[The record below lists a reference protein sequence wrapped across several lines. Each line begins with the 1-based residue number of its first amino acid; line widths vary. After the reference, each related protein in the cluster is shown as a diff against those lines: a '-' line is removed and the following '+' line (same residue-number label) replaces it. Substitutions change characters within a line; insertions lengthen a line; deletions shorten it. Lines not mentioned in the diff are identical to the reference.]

1 VLWLSA
7 NGLLLAGL
15 LLLGGQGGVKVKAAV
30 AGVLIDR
37 AFAAHLEDGLPHK
50 PWPWADMHPI
60 AQLEVPRHDVRRLVL
75 SGASGSSMAFGP
87 GHIDGT
93 SSPDGPGNCVLAG
106 HRDSWFAFLRHL
118 ERGDEIL
125 LQAPSMNRRYMVEG
139 TLVTSMMDGSILEP
153 TECPQLTLVT
163 CWPFLSLRSSEL
175 RYVVICSLVRQWPG
189 TLQSPQVAGIESS
202 ESWSLSVD

>member
-1 VLWLSA
+1 MRRVLWLSA
-7 NGLLLAGL
+7 IGLLVAGL
-15 LLLGGQGGVKVKAAV
+15 LLLGGQGYLKVKAVA

-37 AFAAHLEDGLPHK
+37 AFASHLEDGRPHK
-50 PWPWADMHPI
+50 PWPWADTHPI
-60 AQLEVPRHDVRRLVL
+60 ARLEVPRHDVRRLVL

-93 SSPDGPGNCVLAG
+93 SPPDGPGNCVLAG

-125 LQAPSMNRRYMVEG
+125 LQAPSMNRRFLVEEA
-139 TLVTSMMDGSILEP
+139 LVTSMMDGSILEP
-153 TECPQLTLVT
+153 TEYPRLTLVT

-175 RYVVICSLVRQWPG
+175 RYVVICSLVEQRPR
-189 TLQSPQVAGIESS
+189 T
-202 ESWSLSVD
+202 

>member
-1 VLWLSA
+1 MRRIFWALSI
-7 NGLLLAGL
+7 GFLVAGL
-15 LLLGGQGGVKVKAAV
+15 LLLGGQGWLQVKAAL

-37 AFAAHLEDGLPHK
+37 AFASHLEDGLPHT

-60 AQLEVPRHDVRRLVL
+60 ARLEVPRLGVRRFVL

-93 SSPDGPGNCVLAG
+93 SPPNGPGSCVLAG
-106 HRDSWFAFLRHL
+106 HRDSWFAFLRHI

-125 LQAPSMNRRYMVEG
+125 LQASSSIRRYVVER
-139 TLVTSMMDGSILEP
+139 TLITSMTDGSVLEP
-153 TECPQLTLVT
+153 TEFPQLTLVT

-175 RYVVICSLVRQWPG
+175 RYVVVCRP
-189 TLQSPQVAGIESS
+189 AG
-202 ESWSLSVD
+202 